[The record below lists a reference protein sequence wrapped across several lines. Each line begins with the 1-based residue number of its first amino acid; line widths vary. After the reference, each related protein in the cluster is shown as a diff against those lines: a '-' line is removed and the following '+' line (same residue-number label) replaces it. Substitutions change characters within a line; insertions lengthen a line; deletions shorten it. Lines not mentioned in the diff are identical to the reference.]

1 MKHDLPKKPLFPI
14 AGITILVVMALVVHF
29 KAPTERKLASVD
41 PVPEQISVLPAKP
54 SFACGMAANLSE
66 DLKTMPVDQ
75 LRKNIAISII
85 DLETAEQTKEDP
97 TRQHLIAD
105 LKKLAHSED
114 PKTEIQ
120 KTFDTVCL
128 TAQSVGGGF
137 LRTTGIAMDG
147 LTTILTLPIQFVWK
161 MGVGIFTRKVR
172 TTPGLQLEEIL
183 GSNAPSGSWITVA
196 YETVRVAFFAG
207 SPWLAG
213 VYALEA
219 VDLTSQNFCD
229 SQNEKDAREEK
240 FCSRYKKLKADQFEV
255 GEFSG
260 KIGVKI
266 GDELLEVVDFR
277 KSDDADPAICTKSI
291 SRQYSIAS
299 RAAERLTLLL
309 AKELGGRKPPK
320 ITIVSPE
327 VHGCIALSVALG
339 ETTSA
344 KLPDFVDGIATTY
357 EDHPPKLPVLAAIT
371 TDADLCTEVLRSQF
385 ARKANH
391 QSAQAYSNEIIQMI
405 LNPSQFS
412 PIAGERIVTTAPLF
426 VPAPVADLS
435 SGRDV
440 IAIMAPS
447 PSQLA
452 SFEAVKEK
460 RKNLTAS
467 YKAMKTQ
474 LKQLMK
480 SRDRAEC
487 LAQQSELNFDYK
499 AFTDVNTALN
509 SMFDFQRVSD
519 YQSLSKLVK
528 RGRKGIFGQNKL
540 KLPWEVVDVPDLNVF
555 HELLMDQNLRN
566 LIVVGH
572 AEENGKMADMRFTE
586 LPYTTFSTVS
596 PKLHSIIFFSCFS
609 KSWIS
614 AYNLESIFQTRP
626 SNFPGRVL
634 AWLNTGN
641 IIASENGQVQNLQNA
656 APAIALTPFLKEAD
670 QLISTEQDKALIAL
684 ARSAPEAAAI
694 SKSQTCSA
702 HFQGLTVKNGAD
714 LVKLNGSWIG
724 TIYPDTLASQEFT
737 FPCELVSASANT
749 VALENGSLL
758 EKSSLE
764 LVSDVS
770 VTFTD
775 AQSKMTPHPGSEPHH
790 RADGS
795 VDWMRFQW

>member
-1 MKHDLPKKPLFPI
+1 
-14 AGITILVVMALVVHF
+14 MALVVHF
-29 KAPTERKLASVD
+29 KEPSDRKIASVD
-41 PVPEQISVLPAKP
+41 PGPEQISVLPAKP
-54 SFACGMAANLSE
+54 SFACGMAANLSD
-66 DLKTMPVDQ
+66 DLKSMPLDE
-75 LRKNIAISII
+75 LRKHIADSII
-85 DLETAEQTKEDP
+85 DLETAEQVKEDP

-105 LKKLAHSED
+105 LKKLARTED
-114 PKTEIQ
+114 PKSEIQ

-137 LRTTGIAMDG
+137 LRTSAIAMDG

-161 MGVGIFTRKVR
+161 MGIGIFTRKVR

-183 GSNAPSGSWITVA
+183 GSNAPSGSWVTVA
-196 YETVRVAFFAG
+196 YETVRVGFFAG

-229 SQNEKDAREEK
+229 SQNEKNAREEK
-240 FCSRYKKLKADQFEV
+240 FCARYKKLKTDQFEL

-266 GDELLEVVDFR
+266 GDELLEVIDFR
-277 KSDDADPAICTKSI
+277 KSDDADPAICTKSV

-309 AKELGGRKPPK
+309 AKELGGKAPK
-320 ITIVSPE
+320 ITLVSPE

-339 ETTSA
+339 EKTSA
-344 KLPDFVDGIATTY
+344 QLPNFIDGIATTY
-357 EDHPPKLPVLAAIT
+357 EDHPPKLPVLAAIN
-371 TDADLCTEVLRSQF
+371 TDGDLCTEILRSQF
-385 ARKANH
+385 AKKANH
-391 QSAQAYSNEIIQMI
+391 QTAQAYSNEIIQMI

-412 PIAGERIVTTAPLF
+412 PIAGERIVTAAPLF
-426 VPAPVADLS
+426 VPASVADVN

-452 SFEAVKEK
+452 SFDAVKDK
-460 RKNLTAS
+460 RKTLTAS
-467 YKAMKTQ
+467 LQAMKKQ
-474 LKQLMK
+474 LKKLMK
-480 SRDRAEC
+480 SKDQSAC
-487 LAQQSELNFDYK
+487 LAQQSEMNFDYK
-499 AFTDVNTALN
+499 AFTDVNKALN
-509 SMFDFQRVSD
+509 AMFDVQRVTD

-540 KLPWEVVDVPDLNVF
+540 KLSWEVVDVPDLNVF

-614 AYNLESIFQTRP
+614 AYNLESIFQSRP
-626 SNFPGRVL
+626 SYFPGRIL

-670 QLISTEQDKALIAL
+670 QLISTEQEKALITL
-684 ARSAPEAAAI
+684 ARSAPEGSAI
-694 SKSQTCSA
+694 LKPQICSA
-702 HFQGLTVKNGAD
+702 HFQGLSVKNGAD
-714 LVKLNGSWIG
+714 LMKLNGTWIG
-724 TIYPDTLASQEFT
+724 TIYPDTLGSQEFT
-737 FPCELVSASANT
+737 FPCELVSASKNSI
-749 VALENGSLL
+749 ALENGSLL
-758 EKSSLE
+758 EKSGLE
-764 LVSDVS
+764 LSSDVS
-770 VTFTD
+770 VVFTD
-775 AQSKMTPHPGSEPHH
+775 AQGKTEVHPGSEPHH
-790 RADGS
+790 RADQS
-795 VDWMRFQW
+795 IDWIRFQW